1 MGRGKPS
8 DGQEAS
14 KPRPRA
20 AGSPQNASK
29 HDSEA
34 EEGRSSLGKPKRRKM
49 VARKKKANE
58 DRSDFG
64 TMEDKEGTD
73 EGTDENANKTISPP
87 PAQEETK
94 KTYSKGVRFG
104 TYLDVHKAE
113 KARKKKKKKA

>member
-14 KPRPRA
+14 KPRPRTA
-20 AGSPQNASK
+20 NNPPNASE

-34 EEGRSSLGKPKRRKM
+34 EEGRSSLGKPKRRKV
-49 VARKKKANE
+49 VAGEGKVNE

-73 EGTDENANKTISPP
+73 EGTDENADKTVSPL
-87 PAQEETK
+87 PAREETK
-94 KTYSKGVRFG
+94 KASKGVRFG

-113 KARKKKKKKA
+113 KARKKKKKKS